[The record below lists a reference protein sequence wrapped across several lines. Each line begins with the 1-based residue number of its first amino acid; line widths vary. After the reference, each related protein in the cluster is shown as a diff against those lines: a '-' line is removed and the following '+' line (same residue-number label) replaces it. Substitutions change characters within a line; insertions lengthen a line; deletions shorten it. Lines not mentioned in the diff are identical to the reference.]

1 MYCPFVSVY
10 CIVPLTFTC
19 ADDKHSGILSQYD
32 YIANVTQ
39 KNCIYVRGR
48 QSPARGPNPARELCR
63 SGPRQ
68 PVNFN
73 IMSGPQAP
81 SIQPAATCR
90 ARVFSRQMH
99 QKMSISGCKQGRIQD
114 FSRGGGGAKLPDII
128 IRVMICDSIY
138 VHQHITLIIESFYL
152 IVLLDILH
160 YIFKYFF
167 RDQEACKQI

>member
-1 MYCPFVSVY
+1 MASGSGWNLWVWLAGGECVY
-10 CIVPLTFTC
+10 I
-19 ADDKHSGILSQYD
+19 
-32 YIANVTQ
+32 
-39 KNCIYVRGR
+39 RGR

-81 SIQPAATCR
+81 SIQPAATCP

-114 FSRGGGGAKLPDII
+114 FSRGGAKLPN
-128 IRVMICDSIY
+128 CC
-138 VHQHITLIIESFYL
+138 LI
-152 IVLLDILH
+152 
-160 YIFKYFF
+160 
-167 RDQEACKQI
+167 AN